1 MRLPRRF
8 TGAAT
13 ASTPVSLDPPA
24 GSLENAREVSNAP
37 SDNLGQVFLSW
48 IKLGILSHK
57 LILNDSK
64 VKIHE
69 VYGTVLLIT
78 PGIFERYAHEF
89 PDISQRAVQVME
101 E

>member
-1 MRLPRRF
+1 M
-8 TGAAT
+8 
-13 ASTPVSLDPPA
+13 
-24 GSLENAREVSNAP
+24 
-37 SDNLGQVFLSW
+37 
-48 IKLGILSHK
+48 GILSHK